1 MNKKKKL
8 IAIIPVRKKSQGIK
22 NKNLIKIGGKTLLE
36 RTIITA
42 KKNKF
47 IDEVIVTTDC
57 VKMQS
62 IAKKHNVSAK
72 TLRPEYLSN
81 SKALTIDVIKY
92 LIKTHSIKNS
102 YILLLQ
108 VTSPMRSIQLTNKF
122 LSTFNQN
129 KKSTSAVSVTLLDS
143 NHPYKIQRIKNG
155 WLQSL
160 MGFESMVPR
169 QYLPRCYYLNGMFY
183 LTDSDSILKLN
194 SFFSKRT
201 LPFFIKKKQSINL
214 DSENDIIMLNH
225 LIKNKLIPKI

>member
-1 MNKKKKL
+1 MIRKNKL

-22 NKNLIKIGGKTLLE
+22 NKNLIKIRGKTLLE

-57 VKMQS
+57 KRMHN
-62 IAKKHNVSAK
+62 IAKKHNVSTK
-72 TLRPEYLSN
+72 NLRPKYLSN
-81 SKALTIDVIKY
+81 SKALTIDVVKY
-92 LIKTHSIKNS
+92 LIKTRLIKNA

-108 VTSPMRSIQLTNKF
+108 VTSPMRSIELTNEF
-122 LSTFNQN
+122 LSTFDQN
-129 KKSTSAVSVTLLDS
+129 KKATSAVSVTLVDN

-183 LTDSDSILKLN
+183 LTDSDTILKLN

-201 LPFFIKKKQSINL
+201 LPFFIRKKQSINL
-214 DSENDIIMLNH
+214 DNENDIIMLNH
-225 LIKNKLIPKI
+225 LSKNKLIPKI